1 MVGVFLFGVALLVA
15 VLLIA
20 RWYVGADPKALA
32 KSVKWLGL
40 ALALV
45 VLAWLALT
53 GKLWAAVAA
62 LPAVLMWFLRLAT
75 GLRYAQMFKRM
86 MGLGGAGAG
95 WSSPG
100 ANPGAGNGQGSRV
113 RTRFVDMRLDHATG
127 YVSGEI
133 LDGRFKGQRLEDL
146 NVEDLLELLAE
157 ARVDPDSARVVESYL
172 DRRDPDWRD
181 PDGRDPDGR
190 ARRQRRGGAGAG
202 ASQGGTAA
210 TSSGMSR
217 AEALKVLGL
226 KDGASAD
233 EVKAA
238 HRRLMAQV
246 HPDHGGSDY
255 LAQQIN
261 QAKDVLLGG

>member
-1 MVGVFLFGVALLVA
+1 MVGAFLFGVALLVA

-20 RWYVGADPKALA
+20 RWYVGADPKTLA

-40 ALALV
+40 ALALMV
-45 VLAWLALT
+45 MAWLALT

-62 LPAVLMWFLRLAT
+62 LPAALMWFLRLAT

-157 ARVDPDSARVVESYL
+157 ALVDPDSARVVESYL
-172 DRRDPDWRD
+172 DRRDPDWR
-181 PDGRDPDGR
+181 
-190 ARRQRRGGAGAG
+190 ARQQRRGGAGAG
-202 ASQGGTAA
+202 TSQG
-210 TSSGMSR
+210 SSSASSAMSR

-261 QAKDVLLGG
+261 RAKDVLLGG